1 MKKPRFWA
9 FSIGYPNF
17 VVNKHTKTRI
27 DEISS
32 HVRRRYITSK
42 GYAMEANQKPHQHAT
57 KDQARAAR
65 QRAIDFAR
73 ASVGLEGFSLSP
85 EVEAINCRFIDGKLT
100 GEEHIAAIRAAVLH
114 G

>member
-1 MKKPRFWA
+1 M
-9 FSIGYPNF
+9 N
-17 VVNKHTKTRI
+17 
-27 DEISS
+27 
-32 HVRRRYITSK
+32 
-42 GYAMEANQKPHQHAT
+42 ANQKSHQPAT

-73 ASVGLEGFSLSP
+73 ASVGLEGFTLSP
-85 EVEAINCRFIDGKLT
+85 EVEAINRSFIAGKLT